1 MLQRGRGMTKT
12 QLKKI
17 TIEKFRALIGVEV
30 EFGDYI
36 TVICGKNGTSK
47 SSILGIAAQIFS
59 FEKDY
64 VTGAN
69 LRGFKQISGM
79 GFKSQYKEHIRIS
92 KEFDVPGSLS
102 ASILLNEGYTDQVA
116 TANLELMTPKDDETK
131 KYCRALSLGKIARLR
146 EIQAGTSLIL

>member
-1 MLQRGRGMTKT
+1 MTKT
-12 QLKKI
+12 LLKKI
-17 TIEKFRALIGVEV
+17 TIETFRALKNVEV

-64 VTGAN
+64 VTGVS
-69 LRGFKQISGM
+69 LRGFKQISGK

-92 KEFDVPGSLS
+92 EKFDVPGSLL
-102 ASILLNEGYTDQVA
+102 ASILLHEGYTDQVA
-116 TANLELMTPKDDETK
+116 KANLELMTRTDDETK
-131 KYCRALSLGKIARLR
+131 KKIA
-146 EIQAGTSLIL
+146 APCH